1 MVLGAHLTQ
10 TTFLGSSPK
19 SPIQP
24 SLGRW
29 EGAGP
34 EQRVGLCR
42 TPAGLRPRP
51 CDLRP
56 RPRSL
61 SLRPLPVICPAD
73 PGATRVSQ
81 GHSWKAGS
89 SGATHASL
97 SRFAGDWNL
106 CPGVPAPPWR
116 GRGSGDNTVDGRGP
130 DSDFCTETL
139 GMGKWLSPAPSPTSY
154 LVSGE
159 QGRRG
164 RSMGPSHPVLQ
175 EHCAEMGGPVGKLRP
190 RLRGVEN
197 AHLAGVSAEPPT
209 RLVPLVGPP

>member
-10 TTFLGSSPK
+10 TTFLGSSPQ

-106 CPGVPAPPWR
+106 CPGGEKPHVRNWRWKRYLAPLRRPHKVPRHPGLPGEEHRGFPAPLPLSPFDPPDLDRKVDSPAWS
-116 GRGSGDNTVDGRGP
+116 GRGSRSSGR
-130 DSDFCTETL
+130 
-139 GMGKWLSPAPSPTSY
+139 TS
-154 LVSGE
+154 G
-159 QGRRG
+159 
-164 RSMGPSHPVLQ
+164 
-175 EHCAEMGGPVGKLRP
+175 
-190 RLRGVEN
+190 
-197 AHLAGVSAEPPT
+197 
-209 RLVPLVGPP
+209 